1 MEFNKDFMDGCSTF
15 WTDENCESNRDESR
29 NGDGNPVGD
38 QGGLSWGGR
47 MIHELTHDDIR
58 RLEFASKAEAYSFY
72 SDYAKQRGFAVRKD
86 DIERNENGDIVKRY
100 LVCNK
105 EGTRDKKN
113 LERKDRVRE
122 ARPITRVQCIARMRV
137 YLDMRSGKWKV
148 SSFHDDHNHELTP
161 PTYVHMMPAYRRL
174 SESDKAQIDTL
185 HAAGV
190 RTCHI
195 MSFMIGQ
202 KGGHG
207 ELGFCKKDMYNHID
221 KQKRAN
227 IEDGD
232 AFAALCYLQGKY
244 NGDPLMHCMFRTTDD
259 GRLQDLF
266 WCDGASRVD
275 YQCFG
280 DVIAFDMTYKKNK
293 YNKPLVI
300 FYWYNHHGETCIFG
314 CALVVDEKTETYK
327 WVLETFLEAMF
338 GKEPSAVVTDGDA
351 AMREAI
357 RVVFPSVVHRLCSWH
372 IHQNACENVKNSKFL
387 EEFKRM
393 IYGKFTEDRFE
404 REWTN
409 MVDKFGL
416 SNNRWVQKMYDMKR
430 LWANSYMGDTFYGG
444 VRTTSVCEGINSF
457 IKRALK
463 EYRHNELISDFKSFY
478 GEPVLT
484 TTLFTIEECASK
496 VFTRKKFWEVKSE
509 IESAA
514 AYNVVDRVV
523 TGETVRLT
531 MNKFCK
537 PDYEY
542 DVVLDK
548 SELKFNCECRMFE
561 SCGIPCRHIFCA
573 MKNEHVKTIPSSLI
587 LKRWTKSA
595 KPDFMSSE
603 PVVRLDKEKVDM
615 LREGEVV
622 KTKGAPR
629 KSRRM
634 MKGRRC
640 SNCRR
645 RGHTKNK
652 CPGLSQRDI
661 LGDAEDDESSWESDG
676 AMGNDKGEVMM
687 VVFDI
692 QGGFSWGDDLTLSQ
706 RGSTGTSKGKRRCV
720 SQPSQTSF
728 DRAELQGLHDK
739 VGERQSKQSR
749 RSNGKQ
755 KNKGVDGAGEEV
767 KFGPRKMGP
776 GAGVN
781 NVNMLPTSL
790 FPHFPSTSM
799 YPPPPCPRPPPYA
812 PFYGYG
818 SYGYY
823 GHPK

>member
-15 WTDENCESNRDESR
+15 WTDENCESNQDESR

-58 RLEFASKAEAYSFY
+58 RLEFGSEGEAYSFY

-105 EGTRDKKN
+105 EGTRDKKH

-122 ARPITRVQCIARMRV
+122 ARPITHVQCTTRMCV

-148 SSFHDDHNHELTP
+148 SAFHDYHNHELTP
-161 PTYVHMMPAYRRL
+161 PT
-174 SESDKAQIDTL
+174 
-185 HAAGV
+185 
-190 RTCHI
+190 
-195 MSFMIGQ
+195 
-202 KGGHG
+202 
-207 ELGFCKKDMYNHID
+207 
-221 KQKRAN
+221 
-227 IEDGD
+227 
-232 AFAALCYLQGKY
+232 
-244 NGDPLMHCMFRTTDD
+244 TTND
-259 GRLQDLF
+259 GRLQDLL

-275 YQCFG
+275 YQCFR
-280 DVIAFDMTYKKNK
+280 DVIAFDTTYKKNK

-300 FYWYNHHGETCIFG
+300 FCGYNHHGETCIFG
-314 CALVVDEKTETYK
+314 CALVADEKTETYK

-357 RVVFPSVVHRLCSWH
+357 RVVFPSAVHILCSWH
-372 IHQNACENVKNSKFL
+372 IHQNACDNVKNSKFL
-387 EEFKRM
+387 EEFKHM
-393 IYGKFTEDRFE
+393 IYGKFMKDRFE

-409 MVDKFGL
+409 MVDEFGL
-416 SNNRWVQKMYDMKR
+416 SNNKWVQKMYNMKR

-444 VRTTSVCEGINSF
+444 IRTTSVCEGINSF

-496 VFTRKKFWEVKSE
+496 VFTRKKFWEVKFE
-509 IESAA
+509 IESVA

-523 TGETVRLT
+523 IGETVRLT

-537 PDYEY
+537 LDYEY
-542 DVVLDK
+542 DVLLDK
-548 SELKFNCECRMFE
+548 SKLKFNCEYRMFE

-615 LREGEVV
+615 LREGGI
-622 KTKGAPR
+622 GAAWE
-629 KSRRM
+629 
-634 MKGRRC
+634 
-640 SNCRR
+640 
-645 RGHTKNK
+645 
-652 CPGLSQRDI
+652 
-661 LGDAEDDESSWESDG
+661 AEDNESSWESDG
-676 AMGNDKGEVMM
+676 AMGNDK
-687 VVFDI
+687 
-692 QGGFSWGDDLTLSQ
+692 GGFSWGDDLTLSQ
-706 RGSTGTSKGKRRCV
+706 RGSAGTSKGKRRCV

-739 VGERQSKQSR
+739 VGERQAKKSR

-755 KNKGVDGAGEEV
+755 KNKGVDRAGEEM
-767 KFGPRKMGP
+767 KFGPGKMGP

-823 GHPK
+823 GHPQ

>member
-15 WTDENCESNRDESR
+15 WTDENSESNRDESP

-38 QGGLSWGGR
+38 QAGLSWGER
-47 MIHELTHDDIR
+47 MIHELTHDEIR
-58 RLEFASKAEAYSFY
+58 RLEF
-72 SDYAKQRGFAVRKD
+72 
-86 DIERNENGDIVKRY
+86 
-100 LVCNK
+100 VCNK
-105 EGTRDKKN
+105 EGTRDKKH
-113 LERKDRVRE
+113 LQRKDRVRE
-122 ARPITRVQCIARMRV
+122 ARAITRVQCTARMRV

-148 SSFHDDHNHELTP
+148 SAFDDDHNHELTP
-161 PTYVHMMPAYRRL
+161 PTYVHMMSAYRRL
-174 SESDKAQIDTL
+174 SESDKAQVDTL

-207 ELGFCKKDMYNHID
+207 ELGFCKKVMYNHID

-244 NGDPLMHCMFRTTDD
+244 NSDPLMHCMFRTTDD

-280 DVIAFDMTYKKNK
+280 DVIAFDTTYKKNK
-293 YNKPLVI
+293 YNKPL
-300 FYWYNHHGETCIFG
+300 
-314 CALVVDEKTETYK
+314 

-338 GKEPSAVVTDGDA
+338 GKEPSVVVTDGDA

-357 RVVFPSVVHRLCSWH
+357 RV
-372 IHQNACENVKNSKFL
+372 
-387 EEFKRM
+387 EFKRM

-404 REWTN
+404 REWKN

-444 VRTTSVCEGINSF
+444 IRTTSVCEGINSF
-457 IKRALK
+457 IKRYVQNRNSLVDFLHNFDRALK
-463 EYRHNELISDFKSFY
+463 EYRHNELMSDFKSFY
-478 GEPVLT
+478 GEHVLT

-509 IESAA
+509 IEIAA
-514 AYNVVDRVV
+514 AYNVVDRAE
-523 TGETVRLT
+523 TGESVRLT
-531 MNKFCK
+531 MNKFGK
-537 PDYEY
+537 LDYEY
-542 DVVLDK
+542 HVVLDK
-548 SELKFNCECRMFE
+548 SELKFICECRMFE

-595 KPDFMSSE
+595 KTDFMSSD
-603 PVVRLDKEKVDM
+603 PVVRLDKDKVDL
-615 LREGEVV
+615 LREGGIGAACDYLSRVAKKHVHDYKSIMDDIYKVAEKIESRNCQSEKKSNGRGQIGDPEVV

-634 MKGRRC
+634 TRARRC

-652 CPGLSQRDI
+652 CPGLSQRDV
-661 LGDAEDDESSWESDG
+661 LGEVEDNESSRGSDG

-692 QGGFSWGDDLTLSQ
+692 QGGLSWGDDLTLSQ
-706 RGSTGTSKGKRRCV
+706 RGPTGTSKGKRRCV
-720 SQPSQTSF
+720 SQPSQPSF
-728 DRAELQGLHDK
+728 DRAELQGLHDN
-739 VGERQSKQSR
+739 VGERHAKQSR

-755 KNKGVDGAGEEV
+755 ENKGVDGAGDEMM
-767 KFGPRKMGP
+767 FGPGNMGP
-776 GAGVN
+776 GAGVV

-790 FPHFPSTSM
+790 FPHFPSTSI
-799 YPPPPCPRPPPYA
+799 YPPPPCLRPPPYG

-818 SYGYY
+818 YCGQ
-823 GHPK
+823 P

>member
-15 WTDENCESNRDESR
+15 WTDENSESNRDESR

-38 QGGLSWGGR
+38 QAGLSWGRR

-58 RLEFASKAEAYSFY
+58 RLEFGSEGEAYSFY

-86 DIERNENGDIVKRY
+86 DIEQNENGDIVKRY

-105 EGTRDKKN
+105 EGTRDKKH

-122 ARPITRVQCIARMRV
+122 AGPITRVQCTTRIRV

-148 SSFHDDHNHELTP
+148 SAFHDDHNHELTP
-161 PTYVHMMPAYRRL
+161 PTYVHMIPAYRRL

-232 AFAALCYLQGKY
+232 AFAALCYLQGK
-244 NGDPLMHCMFRTTDD
+244 
-259 GRLQDLF
+259 
-266 WCDGASRVD
+266 
-275 YQCFG
+275 
-280 DVIAFDMTYKKNK
+280 
-293 YNKPLVI
+293 
-300 FYWYNHHGETCIFG
+300 
-314 CALVVDEKTETYK
+314 
-327 WVLETFLEAMF
+327 
-338 GKEPSAVVTDGDA
+338 
-351 AMREAI
+351 
-357 RVVFPSVVHRLCSWH
+357 
-372 IHQNACENVKNSKFL
+372 
-387 EEFKRM
+387 
-393 IYGKFTEDRFE
+393 
-404 REWTN
+404 
-409 MVDKFGL
+409 
-416 SNNRWVQKMYDMKR
+416 WVQKMYDMKR
-430 LWANSYMGDTFYGG
+430 LWENSYMGDTFYGG
-444 VRTTSVCEGINSF
+444 IRTTSVCEEISSF
-457 IKRALK
+457 IKRYVQNRNSLVNFLHNFDKALK

-484 TTLFTIEECASK
+484 TSLFTIEECASK
-496 VFTRKKFWEVKSE
+496 VFTRKKFWEVKSS

-523 TGETVRLT
+523 TSETV
-531 MNKFCK
+531 
-537 PDYEY
+537 
-542 DVVLDK
+542 
-548 SELKFNCECRMFE
+548 RMFE

-573 MKNEHVKTIPSSLI
+573 MKNEHVKTIPSSLK

-603 PVVRLDKEKVDM
+603 PVVRRTKEEQK
-615 LREGEVV
+615 
-622 KTKGAPR
+622 
-629 KSRRM
+629 
-634 MKGRRC
+634 
-640 SNCRR
+640 
-645 RGHTKNK
+645 
-652 CPGLSQRDI
+652 
-661 LGDAEDDESSWESDG
+661 DDERQKLKTMNLRGRVMVPWE
-676 AMGNDKGEVMM
+676 MIN
-687 VVFDI
+687 
-692 QGGFSWGDDLTLSQ
+692 Q
-706 RGSTGTSKGKRRCV
+706 RGSADTSKGKRRCV
-720 SQPSQTSF
+720 SPPSQTSF

-739 VGERQSKQSR
+739 VGERQAKQSR

-755 KNKGVDGAGEEV
+755 KNKGVDGAGEEM
-767 KFGPRKMGP
+767 KFGPGKMGP

-799 YPPPPCPRPPPYA
+799 YPPPPCPRPPLYA

-823 GHPK
+823 GQPQ